1 MDMEL
6 ENINAY
12 PEVCHKILDDL
23 TEKLP
28 GHLTYHSLSH
38 IIDVA
43 NVCNRYIDYY
53 MVSERA
59 ARLIRIAAV
68 AHDYGYI
75 YTPVEHEERSIV
87 EIRPLLNGYSDSE
100 ISVISGLIRAT
111 KVPQQPQNLYEEI
124 IADADLD
131 YLGRDDY
138 GAISEGLYKE
148 FLHFGVVKNES
159 DWLELQVKFLDGHR
173 FNTSWAKMHRSD
185 SKQRVL
191 QKLRNE
197 LNSRNLSKKA
207 S

>member
-1 MDMEL
+1 MEL

>member
-1 MDMEL
+1 MEL

-87 EIRPLLNGYSDSE
+87 EIHPLLNGYSDSE

>member
-6 ENINAY
+6 ENIKAY

-75 YTPVEHEERSIV
+75 FTPVEHEERSIV

-148 FLHFGVVKNES
+148 FLHFGVVENES

-173 FNTSWAKMHRSD
+173 FHTSWAKMHRSD